1 MPATDPDD
9 DAKMFDLAPVSLWIE
24 DFSALKALF
33 EQWRADGVTDIKAF
47 LAADPDRVRQCS
59 ERIRILKVNRKT
71 LSLFGARDL
80 AHLVAHLGQV
90 MRDDTF
96 KSYLEELAQLWNG
109 QTSFASHTV
118 NYALTGERLDIQL
131 NGTILPGHE
140 ENWDRVMIAIE
151 DVTEREDA
159 RRRLTAS
166 ENYAFGLFAH
176 SPVSLWVEDFSAVK
190 RLIDDVR
197 ARGVEDF
204 RVFTDVHEEFV
215 PRCMNEIRVLEVN
228 SRTLELFGAPDKTTL
243 LRNLPN
249 VFRD

>member
-47 LAADPDRVRQCS
+47 FAADPDRVRQCS

-80 AHLVAHLGQV
+80 ADLTAHLGQV

-109 QTSFASHTV
+109 QTSFSSHTV
-118 NYALTGERLDIQL
+118 NYALTGERLDCL
-131 NGTILPGHE
+131 LYT
-140 ENWDRVMIAIE
+140 
-151 DVTEREDA
+151 
-159 RRRLTAS
+159 
-166 ENYAFGLFAH
+166 
-176 SPVSLWVEDFSAVK
+176 SPS
-190 RLIDDVR
+190 
-197 ARGVEDF
+197 
-204 RVFTDVHEEFV
+204 
-215 PRCMNEIRVLEVN
+215 PR
-228 SRTLELFGAPDKTTL
+228 D
-243 LRNLPN
+243 
-249 VFRD
+249 